1 MIDGADDVVVV
12 VVVVVTQKH
21 DRILINLHYIF
32 ARMALTSPNRRF
44 SLNVNHYR
52 VYRAH
57 LFAVQSHFLCTL
69 FVVGGDSGGD
79 GGG

>member
-1 MIDGADDVVVV
+1 
-12 VVVVVTQKH
+12 
-21 DRILINLHYIF
+21 
-32 ARMALTSPNRRF
+32 MALTSPNRRF